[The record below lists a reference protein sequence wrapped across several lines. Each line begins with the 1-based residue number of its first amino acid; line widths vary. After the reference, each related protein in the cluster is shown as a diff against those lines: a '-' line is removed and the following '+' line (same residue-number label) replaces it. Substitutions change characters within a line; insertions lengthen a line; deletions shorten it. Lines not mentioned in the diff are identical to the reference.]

1 MRMVRAAA
9 MPTWPA
15 SRPASRLGTVGTR
28 VVTVS
33 VVLTVWLLPGV
44 VDGRVSGP
52 LVVGASCGRT
62 FAFRGDRRIVVELSR
77 ALANYTGRTGMLDRC
92 RPWSVTVWRAG
103 RQLKLEIADGAGVT
117 VVREVGGVQVAAAV
131 VDSWVRGAAAT
142 ARRASPRRV
151 DSGRTTSVITPSGRG
166 HRADSADT

>member
-9 MPTWPA
+9 MRTWPA
-15 SRPASRLGTVGTR
+15 SRPARRPGTVATK

-52 LVVGASCGRT
+52 SMVGASCGRT
-62 FAFRGDRRIVVELSR
+62 VAFRGDRRIVVELSR
-77 ALANYTGRTGMLDRC
+77 ALANYTVRTGMLDRC

-103 RQLKLEIADGAGVT
+103 RQLKLEIADGAGLT

-131 VDSWVRGAAAT
+131 VDSWVHSAAPTTRPASTPHADGARAAPLAT
-142 ARRASPRRV
+142 AVVRSRRA
-151 DSGRTTSVITPSGRG
+151 G
-166 HRADSADT
+166 A